1 MQQLKL
7 FLAAVAIAFAVNAS
21 AQENKLFNHL
31 SIGYT
36 LGTDGLIGFDVA
48 SPIGNYVAVRAGYTF
63 MPKFK
68 ADVDV
73 NYKVNGTPY
82 KANIEGKLNMGNF
95 KLLFDVYP
103 FKEKSFHFTAGA
115 YMGTSKLIKADSK
128 KPLEGV
134 APGAQ
139 VQIGNKAEN
148 MFGTDAEGHVHGR
161 TSVNSFKPYIGIGF
175 GRVVSNKFCNV
186 SCDLG
191 VMIWGKPKV
200 EMYDYHYSA
209 ATPTPWKEL
218 KKSDFNKDTD
228 KDAYDAFKIADKLS
242 VWPVLNIRVGFRAF

>member
-73 NYKVNGTPY
+73 NYKVN
-82 KANIEGKLNMGNF
+82 
-95 KLLFDVYP
+95 D
-103 FKEKSFHFTAGA
+103 
-115 YMGTSKLIKADSK
+115 
-128 KPLEGV
+128 PLEDRV
-134 APGAQ
+134 SATSANRSGAQ
-139 VQIGNKAEN
+139 RFVSTSLPVPIWVQAN
-148 MFGTDAEGHVHGR
+148 
-161 TSVNSFKPYIGIGF
+161 
-175 GRVVSNKFCNV
+175 
-186 SCDLG
+186 
-191 VMIWGKPKV
+191 
-200 EMYDYHYSA
+200 
-209 ATPTPWKEL
+209 
-218 KKSDFNKDTD
+218 
-228 KDAYDAFKIADKLS
+228 
-242 VWPVLNIRVGFRAF
+242 

>member
-7 FLAAVAIAFAVNAS
+7 FIAAVAIAFAVNAS

-161 TSVNSFKPYIGIGF
+161 TSVNSFKPYIGLGF
-175 GRVVSNKFCNV
+175 GRAIPKKNRVSV
-186 SCDLG
+186 SCDFG
-191 VMIWGKPKV
+191 VKFWGKPGLGVSTVKDDWGGYYYHKFQ
-200 EMYDYHYSA
+200 YD
-209 ATPTPWKEL
+209 EL
-218 KKSDFNKDTD
+218 GPNDNKDV
-228 KDAYDAFKIADKLS
+228 KDAVEIVDKIK
-242 VWPVLNIRVGFRAF
+242 VYPVLNIRVCGRIF